1 MKWKKP
7 KSHIDNIDKTLFTLH
22 QLGHQV
28 NEPLFQILCLWSTN
42 ERTENNRWV
51 RLNSTERKNSSQD
64 STQCLVSPVA
74 SAWTCK
80 VLVCEMDPPSHR
92 QRYCGTTF
100 SEETAR
106 LTGLRCGSDWWTT
119 HERDNRTLPITQQ
132 LKASSTNRLWN
143 NAKHERGL
151 CVWHGRKGQL
161 GRHSWTLRPKT
172 AKYPWPGRQTALPG
186 QLVAGIVLLS
196 SCASV
201 KSSTYASFEHT
212 IVNRL
217 LEEKNDVSKRIP
229 ATILL
234 CLQLYG
240 HVWTNSWVPL
250 HPPTI
255 QHKCFIT
262 TPPSLIIRHSLKRL
276 QINHM
281 VSTR

>member
-1 MKWKKP
+1 MEGVVYIRTFTLIPNHSTWNGKKP
-7 KSHIDNIDKTLFTLH
+7 KSQNHNVDKTLFTLH
-22 QLGHQV
+22 QRGHQV
-28 NEPLFQILCLWSTN
+28 NEPLFWILCLWRTN

-64 STQCLVSPVA
+64 STQCLVSPVE

-92 QRYCGTTF
+92 QIYSGTTF

-143 NAKHERGL
+143 NAKHKRGL

-172 AKYPWPGRQTALPG
+172 K
-186 QLVAGIVLLS
+186 
-196 SCASV
+196 
-201 KSSTYASFEHT
+201 
-212 IVNRL
+212 
-217 LEEKNDVSKRIP
+217 
-229 ATILL
+229 
-234 CLQLYG
+234 
-240 HVWTNSWVPL
+240 VPL
-250 HPPTI
+250 AREA
-255 QHKCFIT
+255 K
-262 TPPSLIIRHSLKRL
+262 LHSQVNWL
-276 QINHM
+276 QELFC
-281 VSTR
+281 